1 MRAIDVREPS
11 LEDAFLGATGRE
23 FEDDHREDRGPQL
36 DGGVVTARPGS
47 APTAGTTEIRS
58 RGADSRLVMATIRV
72 FLLRF
77 ASNPIL
83 LIRAPLTP
91 VLILIG
97 FHLAY
102 QVSGQQQVGDQSA
115 MGFLVIGMLGTGA
128 WSSTVWGSGNAIQT
142 EVYEGTI
149 SSVIAAPGRISA
161 VITGQGL
168 AASSSGFPRVV
179 VSIVVGLAFGA
190 RLPRSSHPLAAARQP
205 VRRLPVLPVHRAGVR
220 RVCSCSPA
228 SRTRCRTSCRRR
240 STCSPASSSRVSALP
255 EWLQKVS
262 DLLPVSHAIDALRAS
277 TLSGASLSDV
287 SRSLA
292 RPPPTSVLFL
302 AAGLWGLHR
311 LDDVVRRRGTLDL
324 M

>member
-1 MRAIDVREPS
+1 MTVIELATVETPIRPGRADLRLVTATMRA
-11 LEDAFLGATGRE
+11 
-23 FEDDHREDRGPQL
+23 
-36 DGGVVTARPGS
+36 
-47 APTAGTTEIRS
+47 
-58 RGADSRLVMATIRV
+58 

-83 LIRAPLTP
+83 MIRAPLTP

-102 QVSGQQQVGDQSA
+102 QVSGQQQVGDASA

-161 VITGQGL
+161 VITGHGLGSIVFGLPALLVSILVGIAFGADFTIDHPL
-168 AASSSGFPRVV
+168 AAL
-179 VSIVVGLAFGA
+179 VSLFAVYAGCLCIGLAFGGLFVLTRQSNA
-190 RLPRSSHPLAAARQP
+190 MSNFLQTPMYLLAGFFVPR
-205 VRRLPVLPVHRAGVR
+205 
-220 RVCSCSPA
+220 
-228 SRTRCRTSCRRR
+228 T
-240 STCSPASSSRVSALP
+240 ALP

-262 DLLPVSHAIDALRAS
+262 DLLPVSHAIDALRS
-277 TLSGASLSDV
+277 TTLTGGSFADV
-287 SRSLA
+287 WPALA
-292 RPPPTSVLFL
+292 ATAGTSVLFL
-302 AAGLWGLHR
+302 LAGLWSLHR